1 VGQSV
6 WEFIKGWDWKV
17 ELTRATMAFV
27 ETLVGLV
34 LMLVAM
40 TFNVGLFLAVC
51 GGAFFGS
58 LIFGRFANFSHMKHG
73 CH

>member
-1 VGQSV
+1 V
-6 WEFIKGWDWKV
+6 WESIKGWDWKV
-17 ELTRATMAFV
+17 EIPRATMAFV
-27 ETLVGLV
+27 ETLIGLV

-51 GGAFFGS
+51 AGAFLGS
-58 LIFGRFANFSHMKHG
+58 LFFGRFANFAHMKQG